1 MNDLKLYN
9 TLGKKLESFNPINSE
24 NIRIYACGPTVYD
37 SIHIGNARP
46 LVVFDILVRLLKTI
60 YPKVTYVR
68 NITDVD
74 DKINQRA
81 NEKKISITELTN
93 QTIKDFHIHCLSL
106 CNLTPEYEPKATDH
120 INEMIEMIKT
130 LISKGFEYVCSNNVL
145 FSIKTFNK
153 YGNLSGRLLEEMIS
167 GSRVNVA
174 EYKNN
179 PGDFILW
186 KPSSKE
192 LPGWNSPW
200 GRGRPG
206 WHIECSAMSKKYLG
220 NHFDIHA
227 GGADLIFPHHEN
239 EIAQSCCAN
248 NSSLMANYWI
258 HNGYVTSEGEKM
270 SKSLGNFTTIK
281 NLLANHD
288 GESIRYALLQAH
300 YRAPLSFSVNTVS
313 EAKKS
318 LSRLYRA
325 VDGFEVNGEVDKETF
340 LNLNDDLN
348 TPKALARSH
357 YLADQANKGS
367 KECAQQLKNSSLILG
382 ILSNSSENW
391 LKYGSANQQDNI
403 NLNSTMNDDQINN
416 LILERKMAKDNKD
429 FSKADEIRETLLKSN
444 ITLEDKADKTVWRR
458 S

>member
-1 MNDLKLYN
+1 MNNLKLYN
-9 TLGKKLESFNPINSE
+9 TLGKKLENFNPINSK

-130 LISKGFEYVCSNNVL
+130 LISKGFAYVSSNNVL
-145 FSIKTFNK
+145 FSIKKFNK

-281 NLLANHD
+281 NLLANYD

-325 VDGFEVNGEVDKETF
+325 VDGFEVNGEADKEIF

-391 LKYGSANQQDNI
+391 LKYGSANQQDNV

-429 FSKADEIRETLLKSN
+429 FSKADEIREILLKSN